1 MPRCSAARWAGS
13 LWKLEHLHEYE
24 YEQSASARRI
34 VRSAA
39 AQLTCQGDCQ
49 HGTHGHEAGEWHSV
63 GSLSSVKAGT
73 VARCPARL
81 LGYLY
86 KHNKARIGEHGDLD
100 EGRADEM
107 NVSWPRSPLLGR
119 CSPSSWHRVDADDY
133 KLARKQVKD
142 APKYERDERA
152 AHDDDIVRHAEVWSG
167 QIDEHNGRVYP
178 PWPSSL
184 RLRPR

>member
-1 MPRCSAARWAGS
+1 MC
-13 LWKLEHLHEYE
+13 
-24 YEQSASARRI
+24 
-34 VRSAA
+34 
-39 AQLTCQGDCQ
+39 
-49 HGTHGHEAGEWHSV
+49 
-63 GSLSSVKAGT
+63 
-73 VARCPARL
+73 
-81 LGYLY
+81 
-86 KHNKARIGEHGDLD
+86 EHGDLD

-119 CSPSSWHRVDADDY
+119 CSPSSWHRVDADDD
-133 KLARKQVKD
+133 KLARKQIKD
-142 APKYERDERA
+142 APEYERDERA